1 MASTQGTQQN
11 KPLSLSSCTHV
22 PPPPLLQ
29 SKFIHLLLS
38 FFNTVPTFH
47 SFSRK
52 KTQKSCPLW
61 PENMKRRRWWW
72 WRRRSS
78 SVAEELYMEKNGDL
92 STQFEV
98 VCYNGNS
105 CDYTWKETSD
115 STKDK
120 SPSSTTINSCHHN
133 SIRPTFWMCH
143 SCRVKG
149 DVLY

>member
-52 KTQKSCPLW
+52 KNPKIMPPLAGKH
-61 PENMKRRRWWW
+61 EKKKMMMKKKKKQQR
-72 WRRRSS
+72 
-78 SVAEELYMEKNGDL
+78 
-92 STQFEV
+92 
-98 VCYNGNS
+98 C
-105 CDYTWKETSD
+105 
-115 STKDK
+115 
-120 SPSSTTINSCHHN
+120 
-133 SIRPTFWMCH
+133 
-143 SCRVKG
+143 
-149 DVLY
+149 

>member
-52 KTQKSCPLW
+52 KKP
-61 PENMKRRRWWW
+61 
-72 WRRRSS
+72 
-78 SVAEELYMEKNGDL
+78 KNHAPFGRK
-92 STQFEV
+92 
-98 VCYNGNS
+98 
-105 CDYTWKETSD
+105 TWKEEDDDDEEEEAAALLKNYIWRKMEIWAPNLKLFVIMATLV
-115 STKDK
+115 
-120 SPSSTTINSCHHN
+120 TILGRKHQTPPKTNPHHLQQLTVV
-133 SIRPTFWMCH
+133 IIILFDQLFECVTL
-143 SCRVKG
+143 V
-149 DVLY
+149 V